1 MTEGNGTCGQ
11 AYSNRNRPQ
20 RGRIFFGKLR
30 LGLMPDLSFHSLNG
44 NVFIAASL
52 RTRTLRTDAASVF
65 TALAGIRFSPP
76 SMSASRRRC
85 GEAMM

>member
-44 NVFIAASL
+44 NVFIAASRL
-52 RTRTLRTDAASVF
+52 
-65 TALAGIRFSPP
+65 
-76 SMSASRRRC
+76 RRC
-85 GEAMM
+85 RQEKDAFFIKKFNFIG